1 MNKLVFSSGGQP
13 VYLEDLKLLQ
23 DNMMELVRSLFLLSH
38 GSDAIASDDEDYAN
52 SVGLPVYATARHING
67 CGDANLET
75 MQAHKLITA
84 EGVYDVPEFTL
95 HEGDA
100 YLAGYDGFSI
110 GAAPL
115 YYLLEEKTVESREFE
130 DGQIRPFVKSCTA
143 KIVIGAPGTGT
154 YYKVSDVPSFDFQL
168 ETLLGIKRRVNKSYY
183 ALEIG

>member
-100 YLAGYDGFSI
+100 
-110 GAAPL
+110 PL

-130 DGQIRPFVKSCTA
+130 DGQIRPVVKSCTA